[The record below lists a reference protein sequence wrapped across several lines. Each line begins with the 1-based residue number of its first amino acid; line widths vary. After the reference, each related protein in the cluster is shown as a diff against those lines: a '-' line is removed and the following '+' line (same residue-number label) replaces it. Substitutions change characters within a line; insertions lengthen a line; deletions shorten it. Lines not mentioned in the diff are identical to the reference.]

1 MRQYDRFDS
10 VMTRLLGVL
19 PPDRSATYRVFRTF
33 GPLESEGELGPLRAA
48 VATVTPEED
57 ASDAIRDLH
66 NLILALWSH
75 DPHSVSRISARAAE
89 TTFVFNGVK
98 YPRSWYEGLAA
109 RMRGDKQG
117 AQAAFAAA
125 RLEVE
130 KAVLADA
137 SDGRAL
143 SLLAMIDAGLGRRDQ
158 AVQEAEHA
166 CNLEPFE
173 NFGLNAPIVRCN
185 LAVVYAWNG
194 QVGLAIS
201 ALDSLVNRPAGT
213 NLPAQPTYGDFKLNP
228 VWEPIRGDPRFQAL
242 LQRLAVTAAR

>member
-1 MRQYDRFDS
+1 MRRYDRFDG
-10 VMTRLLGVL
+10 VMARLLGVL

-33 GPLESEGELGPLRAA
+33 GPLESEGDLGPLRAA

-57 ASDAIRDLH
+57 ASGAIRDLH

-75 DPHSVSRISARAAE
+75 DPDSVSRISKQAAE

-98 YPRSWYEGLAA
+98 YPKSWYKGLAA
-109 RMRGDKQG
+109 RMRGDKKG

-143 SLLAMIDAGLGRRDQ
+143 SLLAMIDAGLGRQEQ

-166 CNLEPFE
+166 CDLVTFE
-173 NFGLNAPIVRCN
+173 NFGTIC
-185 LAVVYAWNG
+185 
-194 QVGLAIS
+194 
-201 ALDSLVNRPAGT
+201 
-213 NLPAQPTYGDFKLNP
+213 GDC
-228 VWEPIRGDPRFQAL
+228 E
-242 LQRLAVTAAR
+242 LQFGRRLCVERAARSRNFGIGSIGKQARGNQFAGPADLR